1 MREKYSKKWVWT
13 LLELLSVVTPWWAQ
27 TDIFLMAA
35 HSLVSI
41 NERVVLNACAYL
53 LYVKEKEKQHKKTT
67 GVLWK
72 GKMATE
78 CISHAKSKNSAPFP
92 HIFFFSA
99 TFFPDSSLQA
109 ISITCSS
116 LLSDVQFIPVVSLPS
131 MFDKF
136 WASSGS
142 KAVWWWFFCCW
153 ASVLTSQLPVA
164 RSIWSV
170 SCSVGTVAV
179 FNITCMFHAWNL
191 SFSLWKS
198 CSAEAEWPGWLPTNT
213 ESLGAH
219 SFPPHA
225 EVWKPAAAR
234 Y

>member
-1 MREKYSKKWVWT
+1 MGLDSFGT
-13 LLELLSVVTPWWAQ
+13 SLSGY
-27 TDIFLMAA
+27 
-35 HSLVSI
+35 SLVSTDRHFSDGSTFFGQYKWKGCFECLCLSPLC
-41 NERVVLNACAYL
+41 ERKGKTTQKKHGSFMEGKNGYWVYFSCK
-53 LYVKEKEKQHKKTT
+53 VKELCT
-67 GVLWK
+67 LS
-72 GKMATE
+72 
-78 CISHAKSKNSAPFP
+78 SHLF
-92 HIFFFSA
+92 FFFSA

-142 KAVWWWFFCCW
+142 KTVWWWFFCCW

>member
-1 MREKYSKKWVWT
+1 MPVLISSMWKKRKNNTKKPWEFYGREKWV
-13 LLELLSVVTPWWAQ
+13 LSV
-27 TDIFLMAA
+27 
-35 HSLVSI
+35 
-41 NERVVLNACAYL
+41 
-53 LYVKEKEKQHKKTT
+53 
-67 GVLWK
+67 
-72 GKMATE
+72 
-78 CISHAKSKNSAPFP
+78 CISNAKSKNSAPFP
-92 HIFFFSA
+92 HICFFFSA

-198 CSAEAEWPGWLPTNT
+198 CSAEAGWPGWLPTNT
-213 ESLGAH
+213 ESSGAH